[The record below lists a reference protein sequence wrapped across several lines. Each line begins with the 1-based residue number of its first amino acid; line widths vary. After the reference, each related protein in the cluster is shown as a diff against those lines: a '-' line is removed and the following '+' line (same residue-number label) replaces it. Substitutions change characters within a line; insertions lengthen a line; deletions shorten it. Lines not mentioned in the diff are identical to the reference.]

1 MRSAGLIRAGTSSAR
16 ERQRVSERQKSELPR
31 SFRFSPEISALL
43 DALSD
48 ATSLDRKE
56 IIERALRH
64 WVPEGARLAAEKR
77 GKLDS
82 VLTSLA
88 GEHAARV
95 KKLLGGS
102 HGVRSKVY

>member
-1 MRSAGLIRAGTSSAR
+1 MT
-16 ERQRVSERQKSELPR
+16 EKQRSELPR
-31 SFRFSPEISALL
+31 SFRFSPETAALL
-43 DALSD
+43 DALSES
-48 ATSLDRKE
+48 TSLDRKE

-88 GEHAARV
+88 GEHAVRV
-95 KKLLGGS
+95 KKLLGGA
-102 HGVRSKVY
+102 HAMRSKVS

>member
-1 MRSAGLIRAGTSSAR
+1 
-16 ERQRVSERQKSELPR
+16 VSERPKTELPR

-43 DALSD
+43 DALSES
-48 ATSLDRKE
+48 TSLDRKE

-77 GKLDS
+77 GKLDA

-88 GEHAARV
+88 GEHATQV
-95 KKLLGGS
+95 KKLLGGP
-102 HGVRSKVY
+102 HGVRNKIS